1 MEGVKRIELEFSSQT
16 REKILFLTTNM
27 PAVTSRA
34 DQQC

>member
-16 REKILFLTTNM
+16 REKILLLTTNM
-27 PAVTSRA
+27 LAVTSRA